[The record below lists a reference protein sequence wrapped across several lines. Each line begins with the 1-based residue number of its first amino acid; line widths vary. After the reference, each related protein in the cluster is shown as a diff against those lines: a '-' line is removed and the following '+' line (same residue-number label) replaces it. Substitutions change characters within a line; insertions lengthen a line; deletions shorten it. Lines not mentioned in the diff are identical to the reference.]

1 MADDKKPMTKEE
13 REASILTAIRNGA
26 SVHQL
31 SAKFALSIDEAREL
45 LDNVA
50 KETRE
55 GAVQHRIMLRSLLRE
70 QAPLAIRTLYE
81 IATAKVLAETDEEFA
96 NLNLR
101 FKAADKLLQYATK
114 FMIEDIP
121 TSAVEQGKA
130 EEMIQTIFDF
140 ESVVTDDGAT
150 TLVAKPTL
158 ILVENE

>member
-1 MADDKKPMTKEE
+1 MAEEKKQMTKEK
-13 REASILTAIRNGA
+13 RDAAILQAIRNGA

-31 SAKFALSIDEAREL
+31 SSKFALTIDEARDL
-45 LDNVA
+45 LDNVS

-55 GAVQHRIMLRSLLRE
+55 GAVQHRIMLRSLIRE
-70 QAPLAIRTLYE
+70 QAPVAIQTLYD
-81 IATAKVLAETDEEFA
+81 IATAKISAESDEEFA

-158 ILVENE
+158 RLVENE